1 MVIITSINGGFTMI
15 IIENGNTVIKSI
27 GRSED
32 VETTPDDRI
41 ELVKTV
47 NNTGA
52 GGVVVE
58 DYGVIANGEKITLSC
73 VFSASDYAT
82 LKTIWSNRTLVK
94 ITLDDG
100 RIITNGRI
108 LIRRASYYDN
118 VLNQYKK
125 VGLEIWLV

>member
-1 MVIITSINGGFTMI
+1 MI

-100 RIITNGRI
+100 RIINNGRV